1 MVKEIMKT
9 ASYVLEE
16 KQIEFVENEAKA
28 RAEAT
33 HQASASSSAVMR
45 HILSSMMET
54 QIPGKRIVAYK
65 GSDGILHLDPDFAK
79 TGDGPV
85 SQEQVSTNQQ

>member
-1 MVKEIMKT
+1 
-9 ASYVLEE
+9 
-16 KQIEFVENEAKA
+16 
-28 RAEAT
+28 
-33 HQASASSSAVMR
+33 MR

-65 GSDGILHLDPDFAK
+65 GSDGILHLDPEFAK

-85 SQEQVSTNQQ
+85 SCEQVSTK